1 MLLSKKYIRKVFMDK
16 GIQLSEEALNDI
28 CFKLKTD
35 IHKYALNAEDVGIKR
50 LTRDKVP
57 IIIGD
62 FDVRWRK
69 NELRREGRESY
80 RLC

>member
-62 FDVRWRK
+62 FDVR
-69 NELRREGRESY
+69 
-80 RLC
+80 